1 MNWRIYDNLSRTK
14 EFLTNA
20 IFDNDFMKNLE
31 SDQIENIV
39 ECMYPVEFAK
49 NSLIIKEGDIG
60 NMVYI
65 TQGLFYLIIILF

>member
-1 MNWRIYDNLSRTK
+1 
-14 EFLTNA
+14 
-20 IFDNDFMKNLE
+20 MKNLE
-31 SDQIENIV
+31 SDQIEDIV

-65 TQGLFYLIIILF
+65 TQGDLMKSHDYNDLFIL

>member
-1 MNWRIYDNLSRTK
+1 
-14 EFLTNA
+14 
-20 IFDNDFMKNLE
+20 MKNLE

-65 TQGLFYLIIILF
+65 TQGSFHFFNFRL